1 MTRALRASCIIA
13 DMDGSSL
20 VVDPGTA
27 GGVRTVQ
34 QTQSDY
40 AEICLPNDANTLGNM
55 LGGHVMHLVD
65 LCGAI
70 AAMRHA
76 RCAVVTASV
85 DQMTFLHPIRIG
97 ELVRLKSQVNRVF
110 RTSMEVG
117 VKVWVENL
125 QSPSLR
131 HTSSAY
137 LTFVA
142 LDNAGNRVVLPAV
155 VPETE
160 DEERRFHEAAERR
173 AYRLACKDK
182 ARNSSHS

>member
-1 MTRALRASCIIA
+1 MASTESKPVMVEQA
-13 DMDGSSL
+13 NGSVS
-20 VVDPGTA
+20 
-27 GGVRTVQ
+27 RTVRE
-34 QTQSDY
+34 TQSEY
-40 AEICLPNDANTLGNM
+40 SEICLPNDANLLGNM

-70 AAMRHA
+70 AAIRHA
-76 RCAVVTASV
+76 RCPVVTASV
-85 DQMTFLHPIRIG
+85 DQMSFLHPVAVG
-97 ELVRLKSQVNRVF
+97 ELVKLKSQVNRVF

-125 QSPSLR
+125 VSREMR

-142 LDNAGNRVVLPAV
+142 LDRAGNRVVLPPV

-160 DEERRFHEAAERR
+160 EEKRRFAEAAERR
-173 AYRLACKDK
+173 AYRLACKAKTKSNPDE
-182 ARNSSHS
+182 

>member
-1 MTRALRASCIIA
+1 MSNTELNQAVTEPP
-13 DMDGSSL
+13 SS
-20 VVDPGTA
+20 TEI
-27 GGVRTVQ
+27 RTVRES
-34 QTQSDY
+34 QSAY
-40 AEICLPNDANTLGNM
+40 SEICLPNDANMLGNM

-65 LCGAI
+65 VCGAI
-70 AAMRHA
+70 AGMRHA
-76 RCAVVTASV
+76 RGPVVTASV
-85 DQMTFLHPIRIG
+85 DQMTFLHPIHIG

-125 QSPSLR
+125 HTRQIR

-142 LDNAGNRVVLPAV
+142 VDNAGQKILLPPV

-160 DEERRFHEAAERR
+160 EEKRRFEQAAERR
-173 AYRLACKDK
+173 AYRLACKDRTQRTSE
-182 ARNSSHS
+182 A